1 MRPSRA
7 ALTVRALGIAL
18 LIAWSLGPILVGVM
32 TSLETQKE
40 AQQVPAR
47 WVPSDPNTEYYTA
60 LLGGDQTNGG
70 RTTTSD
76 AASDATAFPRALLN
90 TTLLTVASTVIV
102 LLIAVLAGYGFARL
116 EFKGGRQLLWVVLAT
131 MVIPVFTLVV
141 ALYRLLA
148 EFDLINTFLGM
159 ILVFVSTTAPLAI
172 WLFYNY
178 TRELPQEPEEAALID
193 GCTRF
198 GAFRRVVLPQMTSG
212 IAALTAIVMLAVW
225 GQFLIPLLLT
235 STQETK
241 PVTVVIT
248 EFIGKYTTNYPL
260 LTAAGVLAMLPP
272 AIVALILNRHIR
284 GMLSAG
290 G

>member
-1 MRPSRA
+1 MKASRP
-7 ALTVRALGIAL
+7 ALTLRAIGIAL
-18 LIAWSLGPILVGVM
+18 LVAWSVGPVLVGVM

-47 WVPSDPNTEYYTA
+47 WVPSDPNTEYYSA
-60 LLGGDQTNGG
+60 LLGGEETSS
-70 RTTTSD
+70 RSSD
-76 AASDATAFPRALLN
+76 AASDASEFPHAFVN
-90 TTLLTVASTVIV
+90 TVLLTVVSTIVV
-102 LLIAVLAGYGFARL
+102 LLIAVLAGYGFSRL
-116 EFKGGRQLLWVVLAT
+116 RFKGSRPLFWLVLAT
-131 MVIPVFTLVV
+131 MIIPLFTLVV
-141 ALYRLLA
+141 ALYRLMA
-148 EFDLINTFLGM
+148 EFDLIDSFLGLV
-159 ILVFVSTTAPLAI
+159 LVFVATTSPLAI

-178 TRELPQEPEEAALID
+178 TRELPPEPEEAALID

-198 GAFRRVVLPQMTSG
+198 QAFRRVVLPQMTSG

-225 GQFLIPLLLT
+225 GQFLIPLLL
-235 STQETK
+235 SSSVETK

-260 LTAAGVLAMLPP
+260 LTAAGILAMIPP
-272 AIVALILNRHIR
+272 AIVALVLNRHIR

>member
-1 MRPSRA
+1 MRPSRP
-7 ALTVRALGIAL
+7 ALALRAIGVAL
-18 LIAWSLGPILVGVM
+18 LVAWSLGPVVVGVM

-47 WVPSDPNTEYYTA
+47 WVPEKPTTEFYSS
-60 LLGGDQTNGG
+60 LLGGEQTGG
-70 RTTTSD
+70 RTSTSD
-76 AASDATAFPRALLN
+76 AASDASQFPRALLN
-90 TTLLTVASTVIV
+90 TTLLTVVSTVAV
-102 LLIAVLAGYGFARL
+102 LLIAVFAGYGFSRL
-116 EFKGGRQLLWVVLAT
+116 EFRGSRPLLWAVLTT
-131 MVIPVFTLVV
+131 MIVPLFTLVV
-141 ALYRLLA
+141 ALYRLMA
-148 EFDLINTFLGM
+148 ELDLIDTFPGLV
-159 ILVFVSTTAPLAI
+159 LVFVSTTSPLAI
-172 WLFYNY
+172 WLFYNH
-178 TRELPQEPEEAALID
+178 TRELPPEPEEAALID

-198 GAFRRVVLPQMTSG
+198 QAFRRVVLPQTTSG

-260 LTAAGVLAMLPP
+260 LTAAGILAIIPP
-272 AIVALILNRHIR
+272 AIVALVLNRHIR

>member
-1 MRPSRA
+1 MRPSRP
-7 ALTVRALGIAL
+7 ALALRALGVAL
-18 LIAWSLGPILVGVM
+18 LVAWSLGPVLVGVM

-47 WVPSDPNTEYYTA
+47 WAPEKPTTEFYSS
-60 LLGGDQTNGG
+60 LLGGEVTGG
-70 RTTTSD
+70 RTSTSD
-76 AASDATAFPRALLN
+76 AASDASQFPRALLN
-90 TTLLTVASTVIV
+90 TTLLTVVSTVAV
-102 LLIAVLAGYGFARL
+102 LLIAVFAGYGFSRL
-116 EFKGGRQLLWVVLAT
+116 EFRGSRPLLWIVLAT
-131 MVIPVFTLVV
+131 LIIPLFTLVV

-148 EFDLINTFLGM
+148 EFDLIDTFLGLV
-159 ILVFVSTTAPLAI
+159 LVFVGTTSPLAI

-178 TRELPQEPEEAALID
+178 TRELPPEPEEAALID
-193 GCTRF
+193 GCTRI

-212 IAALTAIVMLAVW
+212 IAALTAIVMLAIW
-225 GQFLIPLLLT
+225 GQFLIPLLL
-235 STQETK
+235 SSSVETK

-272 AIVALILNRHIR
+272 AIVALVLNRHIR

>member
-1 MRPSRA
+1 MKTSRP
-7 ALTVRALGIAL
+7 ALTLRAIGIAL
-18 LIAWSLGPILVGVM
+18 LVAWSVGPVLVGVM

-47 WVPSDPNTEYYTA
+47 WVPSDPNTEYYSA
-60 LLGGDQTNGG
+60 LLGGEATSN
-70 RTTTSD
+70 RTSD
-76 AASDATAFPRALLN
+76 AASDASEFPHAFVN
-90 TTLLTVASTVIV
+90 TVLLTVVSTIVV
-102 LLIAVLAGYGFARL
+102 LLIAVLAGYGFSRL
-116 EFKGGRQLLWVVLAT
+116 RFTGSRPLFWLVLAT
-131 MVIPVFTLVV
+131 MIIPVFTLVV

-148 EFDLINTFLGM
+148 EFDLIDSFLGLV
-159 ILVFVSTTAPLAI
+159 LVFVATTSPLAI

-178 TRELPQEPEEAALID
+178 TRELPPEPEESALID

-198 GAFRRVVLPQMTSG
+198 QAFRKVVLPQMTSG

-225 GQFLIPLLLT
+225 GQFLIPLLL
-235 STQETK
+235 SSSVETK

-248 EFIGKYTTNYPL
+248 EFIGKYTTDYPL
-260 LTAAGVLAMLPP
+260 LTAAGILAMIPP
-272 AIVALILNRHIR
+272 AIVALVLNRHIR

>member
-1 MRPSRA
+1 VRPSRA
-7 ALTVRALGIAL
+7 ALTVRAIGIAL
-18 LIAWSLGPILVGVM
+18 LIAWSLGPVLVGVM
-32 TSLETQKE
+32 TSLETRKE

-47 WVPSDPNTEYYTA
+47 WVPSDPNAEYYSA
-60 LLGGDQTNGG
+60 LLGGESTSGG
-70 RTTTSD
+70 GITD
-76 AASDATAFPRALLN
+76 AAADASQFPRALLN
-90 TTLLTVASTVIV
+90 TTLLTVVSTALV

-116 EFKGGRQLLWVVLAT
+116 EFKGGRQLLWGVLAT

-172 WLFYNY
+172 WLFYNH

>member
-7 ALTVRALGIAL
+7 ALTIRTIGVAL
-18 LIAWSLGPILVGVM
+18 LVAWSLGPVLVGLM
-32 TSLETQKE
+32 TSLSTQKE
-40 AQQVPAR
+40 AQQIPTR
-47 WVPSDPNTEYYTA
+47 WVPADPSFDYYTA
-60 LLGGDQTNGG
+60 LLGGEPAGSAK
-70 RTTTSD
+70 SD
-76 AASDATAFPRALLN
+76 AAADATEFPRALVN
-90 TTLLTVASTVIV
+90 TTLLTVVTTLIV
-102 LLIAVLAGYGFARL
+102 LVIAILAGYGFSRL
-116 EFKGGRQLLWVVLAT
+116 EFKGSKPMLWGVIAT
-131 MVIPVFTLVV
+131 MIIPIFTLVV
-141 ALYRLLA
+141 ALFRLLA
-148 EFDLINTFLGM
+148 DFDLINTFPGL

-178 TRELPQEPEEAALID
+178 TRELPPEPEEAALID

-198 GAFRRVVLPQMTSG
+198 GAFRRVVIPQMTSG

-235 STQETK
+235 STAETK
-241 PVTVVIT
+241 PVTVIIT

-260 LTAAGVLAMLPP
+260 LTAAGILALIPP
-272 AIVALILNRHIR
+272 AIVALVLNRHIR

>member
-1 MRPSRA
+1 MRTSR
-7 ALTVRALGIAL
+7 LALGVRTIGVAL
-18 LIAWSLGPILVGVM
+18 LVAWSLGPVLVGVM

-47 WVPSDPNTEYYTA
+47 WVPADPSTDYYSS
-60 LLGGDQTNGG
+60 LLGGKESGG
-70 RTTTSD
+70 SSD
-76 AASDATAFPRALLN
+76 AAADATEFPRALLN
-90 TTLLTVASTVIV
+90 TTLLTVVSTIAV

-116 EFKGGRQLLWVVLAT
+116 EFRGGKQLLWIVLVT
-131 MVIPVFTLVV
+131 MIIPIFTLVV

-148 EFDLINTFLGM
+148 DFDLINTFPGL

-178 TRELPQEPEEAALID
+178 TRELPLEPEEAALID

-198 GAFRRVVLPQMTSG
+198 QAFRKVVLPQMTSG

-235 STQETK
+235 STVETK
-241 PVTVVIT
+241 PATVVIT

-260 LTAAGVLAMLPP
+260 LTAAGVLAMIPP
-272 AIVALILNRHIR
+272 AIVALVLNRHIR

>member
-1 MRPSRA
+1 MKPTRL
-7 ALTVRALGIAL
+7 ALTVRGVGIAL
-18 LIAWSLGPILVGVM
+18 LVAWSLGPILVGVT

-47 WVPSDPNTEYYTA
+47 WVPSDPNTEYYSA
-60 LLGGDQTNGG
+60 LLGGDETNGG
-70 RTTTSD
+70 QTATSD
-76 AASDATAFPRALLN
+76 AASDATEFPRALLN
-90 TTLLTVASTVIV
+90 TTLLTVVTTAVVLIV
-102 LLIAVLAGYGFARL
+102 AVLAGYGFSRL
-116 EFKGGRQLLWVVLAT
+116 EFRGGRPLLWTVLAT
-131 MVIPVFTLVV
+131 MIIPLFTLVV
-141 ALYRLLA
+141 ALYRLMA
-148 EFDLINTFLGM
+148 ELDLIDTFLG
-159 ILVFVSTTAPLAI
+159 LVLVYVSATAPLAI

-178 TRELPQEPEEAALID
+178 VRELPTEPEEAALID

-198 GAFRRVVLPQMTSG
+198 QAFRRVVLPQMTSG

-260 LTAAGVLAMLPP
+260 LTAAGILAIIPP
-272 AIVALILNRHIR
+272 AIVALVLNRHIR

>member
-1 MRPSRA
+1 MRPSRP
-7 ALTVRALGIAL
+7 ALTLRAIGIAL
-18 LIAWSLGPILVGVM
+18 LVAWSLGPVMVGVM

-47 WVPSDPNTEYYTA
+47 WIPSDPNTEYYTA
-60 LLGGDQTNGG
+60 LLGGEETSS
-70 RTTTSD
+70 RSSD
-76 AASDATAFPRALLN
+76 AASDASEFPRAFVN
-90 TTLLTVASTVIV
+90 TVLLTVVSTVVV
-102 LLIAVLAGYGFARL
+102 LLIAVLAGYGFSRL
-116 EFKGGRQLLWVVLAT
+116 RFTGSRPLFWLVLAT
-131 MVIPVFTLVV
+131 MIIPVFTLVV

-148 EFDLINTFLGM
+148 EFDLIDSFLGM
-159 ILVFVSTTAPLAI
+159 VLVFVATTSPLAI

-178 TRELPQEPEEAALID
+178 TRELPPEPEESALID

-198 GAFRRVVLPQMTSG
+198 QAFRKVVLPQMTSG

-225 GQFLIPLLLT
+225 GQFLIPLLL
-235 STQETK
+235 SSSVDTK

-260 LTAAGVLAMLPP
+260 LTSAGVLAMIPP
-272 AIVALILNRHIR
+272 AIVALVLNRHIR

>member
-1 MRPSRA
+1 VRPSRL
-7 ALTVRALGIAL
+7 ALTARGVGIAL
-18 LIAWSLGPILVGVM
+18 LVAWSLGPILVGVT

-47 WVPSDPNTEYYTA
+47 WVPSDPNTEYYSA
-60 LLGGDQTNGG
+60 LLGGDETNGG
-70 RTTTSD
+70 QTATSD
-76 AASDATAFPRALLN
+76 AASDATEFPRALLN
-90 TTLLTVASTVIV
+90 TTLLTVVSTVIV
-102 LLIAVLAGYGFARL
+102 LVIAVLAGYGFSRL
-116 EFKGGRQLLWVVLAT
+116 AFRGGRPLLWVVLAT
-131 MVIPVFTLVV
+131 MIIPLFTLVV
-141 ALYRLLA
+141 ALYRLMA
-148 EFDLINTFLGM
+148 EFDLIDTFLGLV
-159 ILVFVSTTAPLAI
+159 LVFVATTSPLAI

-178 TRELPQEPEEAALID
+178 VRELPAEPEEAALID

-198 GAFRRVVLPQMTSG
+198 QAFRRVVLPQTTSG

-260 LTAAGVLAMLPP
+260 LTAAGILAIIPP
-272 AIVALILNRHIR
+272 AIVALVLNRHIR

>member
-1 MRPSRA
+1 MKASRP
-7 ALTVRALGIAL
+7 ALTLRAIGIAL
-18 LIAWSLGPILVGVM
+18 LVAWSVGPVLVGVM

-47 WVPSDPNTEYYTA
+47 WVPSDPNTEYYSA
-60 LLGGDQTNGG
+60 LLGGEATSN
-70 RTTTSD
+70 RTSD
-76 AASDATAFPRALLN
+76 AASDASEFPHAFVN
-90 TTLLTVASTVIV
+90 TVLLTVVSTIVV
-102 LLIAVLAGYGFARL
+102 LLIAVLAGYGFSRL
-116 EFKGGRQLLWVVLAT
+116 RFKGSRPLFWLVLAT
-131 MVIPVFTLVV
+131 MIIPVFTLVV

-148 EFDLINTFLGM
+148 EFDLIDSFLGLV
-159 ILVFVSTTAPLAI
+159 LVFVATTSPLAI

-178 TRELPQEPEEAALID
+178 TRELPPEPEESALID

-198 GAFRRVVLPQMTSG
+198 QAFRKVVLPQMTSG

-225 GQFLIPLLLT
+225 GQFLIPLLL
-235 STQETK
+235 SSSVETK

-260 LTAAGVLAMLPP
+260 LTAAGILAMIPP
-272 AIVALILNRHIR
+272 AIVALVLNRHIR

>member
-1 MRPSRA
+1 RP
-7 ALTVRALGIAL
+7 ALTLRAIGIAL
-18 LIAWSLGPILVGVM
+18 LVAWSVGPVLVGVM

-47 WVPSDPNTEYYTA
+47 WVPSDPNTEYYSA
-60 LLGGDQTNGG
+60 LLGGEATSN
-70 RTTTSD
+70 RTSD
-76 AASDATAFPRALLN
+76 AASDASEFPHAFVN
-90 TTLLTVASTVIV
+90 TVLLTVASTVVV
-102 LLIAVLAGYGFARL
+102 LLIAVLAGYGFSRL
-116 EFKGGRQLLWVVLAT
+116 RFTGSRPLFWLVLAT
-131 MVIPVFTLVV
+131 MIIPVFTLVV

-148 EFDLINTFLGM
+148 EFDLIDSFLGLV
-159 ILVFVSTTAPLAI
+159 LVFVATTSPLAI

-178 TRELPQEPEEAALID
+178 TRELPPEPEESALID

-198 GAFRRVVLPQMTSG
+198 QAFRKVVLPQMTSG

-225 GQFLIPLLLT
+225 GQFLIPLLL
-235 STQETK
+235 SSSVDTK

-260 LTAAGVLAMLPP
+260 LTAAGILAMIPP
-272 AIVALILNRHIR
+272 AIVALVLNRHIR

>member
-1 MRPSRA
+1 
-7 ALTVRALGIAL
+7 VRAIGIAL

-47 WVPSDPNTEYYTA
+47 WVPSDPNTEYYSA

-90 TTLLTVASTVIV
+90 TTLLTVVTTVIV
-102 LLIAVLAGYGFARL
+102 LLIAVFAGYGFSRL
-116 EFKGGRQLLWVVLAT
+116 EFRGSRPLFWVVLAT
-131 MVIPVFTLVV
+131 MIIPLFTLVV
-141 ALYRLLA
+141 ALYRLMA
-148 EFDLINTFLGM
+148 DFDLIDTFLGLV
-159 ILVFVSTTAPLAI
+159 LVFVATTSPLAI

-178 TRELPQEPEEAALID
+178 TRELPPEPEEAALID

-198 GAFRRVVLPQMTSG
+198 QAFRRVVLPQMTSG

-225 GQFLIPLLLT
+225 GQFLIPLLFT
-235 STQETK
+235 STVETK

-260 LTAAGVLAMLPP
+260 LTAAGVLAIVPP
-272 AIVALILNRHIR
+272 AIVALVLNRHIR

>member
-1 MRPSRA
+1 
-7 ALTVRALGIAL
+7 ALTLRAIGIAL
-18 LIAWSLGPILVGVM
+18 LVAWSVGPVLVGVM

-47 WVPSDPNTEYYTA
+47 WVPSDPNTEYYSA
-60 LLGGDQTNGG
+60 LLGGESTSGG
-70 RTTTSD
+70 GITD
-76 AASDATAFPRALLN
+76 AAADATQFPRALLN
-90 TTLLTVASTVIV
+90 TTLLTVASTVVV
-102 LLIAVLAGYGFARL
+102 LLIAVLAGYGFSRL
-116 EFKGGRQLLWVVLAT
+116 RFTGSRPLFWLVLAT
-131 MVIPVFTLVV
+131 MIIPVFTLVV

-148 EFDLINTFLGM
+148 EFDLIDSFLGLV
-159 ILVFVSTTAPLAI
+159 LVFVATTSPLAI

-178 TRELPQEPEEAALID
+178 TRELPPEPEESALID

-198 GAFRRVVLPQMTSG
+198 QAFRKVVLPQMTSG

-225 GQFLIPLLLT
+225 GQFLIPLLL
-235 STQETK
+235 SSSVETK

-260 LTAAGVLAMLPP
+260 LTAAGILAMIPP
-272 AIVALILNRHIR
+272 AIVALVLNRHIR

>member
-1 MRPSRA
+1 MRPSRPGL
-7 ALTVRALGIAL
+7 ALRALGVAL
-18 LIAWSLGPILVGVM
+18 LVAWSLGPVLVGVM

-47 WVPSDPNTEYYTA
+47 WAPEKPTTEFYSS
-60 LLGGDQTNGG
+60 LLGGEVTGG
-70 RTTTSD
+70 RTSTSD
-76 AASDATAFPRALLN
+76 AASDASQFPRALLN
-90 TTLLTVASTVIV
+90 TTLLTVVSTVAV
-102 LLIAVLAGYGFARL
+102 LLIAVFAGYGFSRL
-116 EFKGGRQLLWVVLAT
+116 EFRGSRPLLWIVLAT
-131 MVIPVFTLVV
+131 LIIPLFTLVV

-148 EFDLINTFLGM
+148 EFDLIDTFLGLV
-159 ILVFVSTTAPLAI
+159 LVFVGTTSPLAI

-178 TRELPQEPEEAALID
+178 TRELPPEPEEAALID
-193 GCTRF
+193 GCTRI

-212 IAALTAIVMLAVW
+212 IAALTAIVMLAIW
-225 GQFLIPLLLT
+225 GQFLIPLLL
-235 STQETK
+235 SSSVETK

-272 AIVALILNRHIR
+272 AIVALVLNRHIR

>member
-1 MRPSRA
+1 
-7 ALTVRALGIAL
+7 
-18 LIAWSLGPILVGVM
+18 
-32 TSLETQKE
+32 
-40 AQQVPAR
+40 
-47 WVPSDPNTEYYTA
+47 
-60 LLGGDQTNGG
+60 
-70 RTTTSD
+70 
-76 AASDATAFPRALLN
+76 
-90 TTLLTVASTVIV
+90 
-102 LLIAVLAGYGFARL
+102 
-116 EFKGGRQLLWVVLAT
+116 
-131 MVIPVFTLVV
+131 
-141 ALYRLLA
+141 
-148 EFDLINTFLGM
+148 M

-198 GAFRRVVLPQMTSG
+198 AAFRRVVLPQMTSG

-272 AIVALILNRHIR
+272 AIVALVLNRHIR

>member
-1 MRPSRA
+1 MRPSRP
-7 ALTVRALGIAL
+7 ALTLRAIGIAL
-18 LIAWSLGPILVGVM
+18 LVAWSVGPVLVGVM

-47 WVPSDPNTEYYTA
+47 WVPSDPNTEYYSA
-60 LLGGDQTNGG
+60 LLGGEETSN
-70 RTTTSD
+70 RTSD
-76 AASDATAFPRALLN
+76 AASDASEFPRAFVN
-90 TTLLTVASTVIV
+90 TVLLTVVSTIVV
-102 LLIAVLAGYGFARL
+102 LLIAVLAGYGFSRL
-116 EFKGGRQLLWVVLAT
+116 RFKGSRPLFWLVLAT
-131 MVIPVFTLVV
+131 MIIPVFTLVV

-148 EFDLINTFLGM
+148 EFDLIDSFLGLV
-159 ILVFVSTTAPLAI
+159 LVFVATTSPLAI

-178 TRELPQEPEEAALID
+178 TRELPPEPEESALID

-198 GAFRRVVLPQMTSG
+198 QAFRKVVLPQMTSG

-225 GQFLIPLLLT
+225 GQFLIPLLL
-235 STQETK
+235 SSSVETK

-260 LTAAGVLAMLPP
+260 LTAAGVLAMIPP
-272 AIVALILNRHIR
+272 AIVALVLNRHIR

>member
-1 MRPSRA
+1 MRPSRP
-7 ALTVRALGIAL
+7 ALTLRAIGIAL
-18 LIAWSLGPILVGVM
+18 LVAWSVGPVLVGVM

-47 WVPSDPNTEYYTA
+47 WVPSDPNTEYYSA
-60 LLGGDQTNGG
+60 LLGGEATSN
-70 RTTTSD
+70 RTSD
-76 AASDATAFPRALLN
+76 AASDASEFPHAFVN
-90 TTLLTVASTVIV
+90 TVLLTVVSTIVV
-102 LLIAVLAGYGFARL
+102 LLIAVLAGYGFSRL
-116 EFKGGRQLLWVVLAT
+116 RFKGSRPLFWLVLAT
-131 MVIPVFTLVV
+131 MIIPVFTLVV

-148 EFDLINTFLGM
+148 EFDLIDSFLGLV
-159 ILVFVSTTAPLAI
+159 LVFVATTSPLAI

-178 TRELPQEPEEAALID
+178 TRELPPEPEESALID

-198 GAFRRVVLPQMTSG
+198 QAFRKVVLPQMTSG

-225 GQFLIPLLLT
+225 GQFLIPLLL
-235 STQETK
+235 SSSVETK

-260 LTAAGVLAMLPP
+260 LTAAGILAMIPP
-272 AIVALILNRHIR
+272 AIVALVLNRHIR

>member
-1 MRPSRA
+1 MKPSRL
-7 ALTVRALGIAL
+7 ALTVRGIGIAL
-18 LIAWSLGPILVGVM
+18 LVAWSLGPILVGVT

-47 WVPSDPNTEYYTA
+47 WVPSDPNTEYYSA
-60 LLGGDQTNGG
+60 LLGGDDDRRW
-70 RTTTSD
+70 RTATSD
-76 AASDATAFPRALLN
+76 AASDATEFPRALLN
-90 TTLLTVASTVIV
+90 TTLLTVVSTAVV
-102 LLIAVLAGYGFARL
+102 LMIAVLAGYGFARL
-116 EFKGGRQLLWVVLAT
+116 EFRGAAA
-131 MVIPVFTLVV
+131 
-141 ALYRLLA
+141 ALGCPGDDDHP
-148 EFDLINTFLGM
+148 DLHPRRRALPPARRARPDQHLPRHV
-159 ILVFVSTTAPLAI
+159 LVFVSTTAPLAI

-178 TRELPQEPEEAALID
+178 MRELPQEPEEAALID

-198 GAFRRVVLPQMTSG
+198 RAFRRVVLPQMTSG

-260 LTAAGVLAMLPP
+260 LTAAGILAIIPP
-272 AIVALILNRHIR
+272 AIVALVLNRHIR